1 MPVTFYAEN
10 EQRRTRSAYLRLPA
24 VRAGSLLL
32 ALDYPAHDLA
42 NPQQLLP
49 ADVLD
54 RIMILRR
61 QVALGHGR
69 EFTSIDLDEAQL
81 LWSLEEL
88 ETVARR
94 AQEGSAKIV
103 LLST

>member
-1 MPVTFYAEN
+1 MPVTFYAAN
-10 EQRRTRSAYLRLPA
+10 EQSRTRSAYLRLPA

-42 NPQQLLP
+42 NPRLLLP

-54 RIMILRR
+54 RIAVLRR
-61 QVALGHGR
+61 QLTLGHGR
-69 EFTSIDLDEAQL
+69 EFTSIDLDEPQL

-88 ETVARR
+88 EVVARR
-94 AQEGSAKIV
+94 AQEGGAKIV
-103 LLST
+103 LLSA